1 MHPRS
6 SIPPTLFGQS
16 VELDH
21 VFDSKWVLSDL
32 DQLQLSMSCSEVARF
47 KHSVL
52 VNEESKKFLKE
63 VAMGTF
69 SLCSTENVDHN
80 LY

>member
-16 VELDH
+16 VELEH

-52 VNEESKKFLKE
+52 VNE
-63 VAMGTF
+63 V
-69 SLCSTENVDHN
+69 
-80 LY
+80 